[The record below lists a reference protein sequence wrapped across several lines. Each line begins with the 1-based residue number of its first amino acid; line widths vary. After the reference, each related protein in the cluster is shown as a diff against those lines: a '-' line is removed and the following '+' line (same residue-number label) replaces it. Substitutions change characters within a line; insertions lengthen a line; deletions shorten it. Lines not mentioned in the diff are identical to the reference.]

1 MVWGQQCGDR
11 TPWSLACFGFLAL
24 GVLIRHPEIAVGKDP
39 REPLGAGGG
48 HFEEPWEVLFVGC
61 SDVFCPEATSVHR
74 CAGSHLED
82 PRSPVLA
89 IPCHSFPCYP
99 KLPSAA
105 GNPLCSIA
113 FHCPHCDW
121 WCCNAGCTLVVS
133 TGASRIGSIK
143 AHYAKRMTV
152 IISNLD

>member
-1 MVWGQQCGDR
+1 M
-11 TPWSLACFGFLAL
+11 
-24 GVLIRHPEIAVGKDP
+24 
-39 REPLGAGGG
+39 
-48 HFEEPWEVLFVGC
+48 LFVGC
-61 SDVFCPEATSVHR
+61 SDVFCPEATSVHH

-133 TGASRIGSIK
+133 TGASRVGSIK